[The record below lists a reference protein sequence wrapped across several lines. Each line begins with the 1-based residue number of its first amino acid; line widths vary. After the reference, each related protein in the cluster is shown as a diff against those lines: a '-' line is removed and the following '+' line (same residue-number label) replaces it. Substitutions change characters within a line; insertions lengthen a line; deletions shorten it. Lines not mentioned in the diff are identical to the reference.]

1 MSSLILAVLSFPR
14 VIRGSISPTHRPA
27 QPTPTARFPGAS
39 SAVRVAVDF
48 DSLEKSTSFYDAE
61 LQLTF
66 PAEFFNIFNHTEF
79 QNPTTG
85 RVTSFLRRSVES
97 FRDEPRFECND
108 RPLLARPSPIP
119 RIHGQA
125 GLRSPIGHGIYKLT
139 ADSAEVKTT
148 ARWDR
153 TYGR

>member
-14 VIRGSISPTHRPA
+14 VIPRRISPTHRPA
-27 QPTPTARFPGAS
+27 RPTPTARFPGAFS
-39 SAVRVAVDF
+39 VVRVAVDF
-48 DSLEKSTSFYDAE
+48 DLALEKSTSFYDTE

-66 PAEFFNIFNHTEF
+66 RAEFFNIFIHTEF

-108 RPLLARPSPIP
+108 RSLLARPSPIQ
-119 RIHGQA
+119 RIQGQA
-125 GLRSPIGHGIYKLT
+125 GLRSPIGHAIYNLT
-139 ADSAEVKTT
+139 AYSGEVKTS
-148 ARWDR
+148 RGDR
-153 TYGR
+153 TDGH

>member
-1 MSSLILAVLSFPR
+1 M
-14 VIRGSISPTHRPA
+14 
-27 QPTPTARFPGAS
+27 
-39 SAVRVAVDF
+39 VRVAVDF
-48 DSLEKSTSFYDAE
+48 DLALEKSTSFYNTE

-66 PAEFFNIFNHTEF
+66 RAEFFNIFIHTEF

-97 FRDEPRFECND
+97 FRDEHDSNAMTGHFWHD
-108 RPLLARPSPIP
+108 LLQIQ

-139 ADSAEVKTT
+139 ADSGEVKT
-148 ARWDR
+148 ARGDR
-153 TYGR
+153 TDGR